1 MSLRLRLT
9 LMYAGVL
16 VVCGALLLAA
26 SYGLVARSIDSP
38 SVAPPPPSSPQVQ
51 GPVTDESQLQIS
63 RQVSQQIEDDTL
75 ADLRLYYLLALVAMG
90 MGSVALGWL
99 LAGRALRP
107 LHTIASTAR
116 GVGRDSLDRR
126 VALDG
131 PADELKD
138 LADTIDTM
146 LSRLDDAFAN
156 QQRFVANASHE
167 LRTPLAVIRAEVDV
181 ALADPDAS
189 ADELRETAERVRR
202 ATDRSERLIESLL
215 TLSRSEAQ
223 AAARPELV
231 DLAAAVDLA
240 VDGVESELR
249 ASGIALRTDLRRA
262 TAQGDRRLLER
273 VVANLV
279 ENAVRHNVPGGW
291 VEVETRLGGADARL
305 RVENTGPVVPPSRV
319 DELLEPFQRLSRGAP
334 GSGAGLGLSIVRSV
348 VDAHG
353 GKLEIA
359 ARPEGGLRVDV
370 RLPAAL
376 SKGLTQRAYAG
387 ANR

>member
-1 MSLRLRLT
+1 MSVRLRLT

-26 SYGLVARSIDSP
+26 SYGLVARSIDS
-38 SVAPPPPSSPQVQ
+38 SPPPPPALSPEVR

-63 RQVSQQIEDDTL
+63 QAVRNQIESDTL

-107 LHTIASTAR
+107 LHEIASTAR

-131 PADELKD
+131 PADELKE

-146 LSRLDDAFAN
+146 LGRLDDAFAN

-189 ADELRETAERVRR
+189 ADELREMAARVRG

-215 TLSRSEAQ
+215 TLSRSEAE

-231 DLAAAVDLA
+231 DLGPAVDLA
-240 VDGVESELR
+240 VDGVEGELR
-249 ASGIALRTDLRRA
+249 ASGIAVRTDLRRA

-273 VVANLV
+273 LVANLV

-291 VEVETRLGGADARL
+291 VEVSTRVGDGSARL
-305 RVENTGPVVPPSRV
+305 RVENSGPVVPASRV

-353 GKLEIA
+353 GNLEIA
-359 ARPEGGLRVDV
+359 ARAEGGLRVDV

-376 SKGLTQRAYAG
+376 SKGLTRRAYAG
-387 ANR
+387 ADR

>member
-1 MSLRLRLT
+1 MSVRLRLT

-26 SYGLVARSIDSP
+26 SYGLVARSIDN
-38 SVAPPPPSSPQVQ
+38 APPTVSPQVQ
-51 GPVTDESQLQIS
+51 GPITDEVQI
-63 RQVSQQIEDDTL
+63 RQQVSDQIESETL
-75 ADLRLYYLLALVAMG
+75 GDLRLYYLLALTAMAMG
-90 MGSVALGWL
+90 AVALGWL

-107 LHTIASTAR
+107 LHAIAAAAR
-116 GVGRDSLDRR
+116 DVGGDSLDRR

-146 LSRLDDAFAN
+146 LGRLDDAFAN

-189 ADELRETAERVRR
+189 AEELRETAERVRL

-215 TLSRSEAQ
+215 TLSRSEAD

-231 DLAAAVDLA
+231 DLAAAAELA
-240 VDGVESELR
+240 IEHVEPELR
-249 ASGIALRTDLRRA
+249 EHGIELRTSLHRA
-262 TAQGDRRLLER
+262 TANGDRRLLER
-273 VVANLV
+273 LVANLV
-279 ENAVRHNVPGGW
+279 ENAVRHNRPGGW
-291 VEVETRLGGADARL
+291 VAVSTRIDGASVELC
-305 RVENTGPVVPPSRV
+305 VENSGPLVPGDRV
-319 DELLEPFQRLSRGAP
+319 ADLLEPFQRLSRHAP

-348 VDAHG
+348 ADAHG
-353 GKLEIA
+353 GSLDVS
-359 ARPEGGLRVDV
+359 ARSEGGLRVDV

-376 SKGLTQRAYAG
+376 SKVLTDRAYAVSG
-387 ANR
+387 